1 MIEQAIQA
9 FVLEAEEL
17 LNDLEDMVLRLEEDA
32 SKANVDEIF
41 RALHTIKGSGSMFA
55 HTALSRFTHHFEN
68 AFELIRS
75 GDLTVSQELI
85 DLSLKSRDIMVQF
98 LKLGGDGPEA
108 EALLKSDRAEALI
121 CALSNLTGVEA
132 AGGSTTS
139 TTTKAEE
146 EEGKVEECFD
156 ITFIPD
162 TNALKNGMRP
172 DLLIKELSELGML
185 EIAYQSHVPK
195 LSDLAPDLSF
205 VEWRLR
211 LTTSAGLSAVEDVF
225 IFADDADLKITRRAQ
240 HGGTA
245 ACCTSTVTSDESG
258 LKGSKS
264 EQSKPTAN
272 KSSTSAK
279 NATVSQSKKAEQKS
293 ESIRVTSSRLD
304 EMMDALGE
312 LVIAQ
317 ARLDSVAAEIENQ
330 TLDTVVEEVQR
341 LVTSLRDATLSIRMV
356 PVDTVFGK
364 FKRVVRDLS
373 AELGKNIHLELEGG
387 ETEVDKNIIDRIG
400 EPLVHMIRNSIDH
413 GIETP
418 EVRSGNGKPEQGTVW
433 LSASQEGGEILISI
447 EDDGKG
453 LDAEAIRYRA
463 LERGLI
469 SEEEEYSEAA
479 LHQLI
484 FEPGFSTAQVV
495 SSVSGRGVG
504 MDAVK
509 TTIDELGGQVT
520 VLSKAGLG
528 SRITLRLP
536 VTMAIID
543 GLRVRLGQST
553 FVIPLA
559 AVEECV
565 EMTSDMAAQDSGRR
579 FIQIRSETV
588 PFLNLDTLFGMM
600 HAKEER
606 QRVVI
611 VRVDGARIGLV
622 VDDILGQSQ
631 TVIKSLSAY
640 HRDIPGLGGAT
651 ILGDG
656 SVALILDVSTLVRWA
671 ESDGARSKLMVA

>member
-1 MIEQAIQA
+1 
-9 FVLEAEEL
+9 V
-17 LNDLEDMVLRLEEDA
+17 R
-32 SKANVDEIF
+32 
-41 RALHTIKGSGSMFA
+41 
-55 HTALSRFTHHFEN
+55 
-68 AFELIRS
+68 
-75 GDLTVSQELI
+75 
-85 DLSLKSRDIMVQF
+85 F
-98 LKLGGDGPEA
+98 LKLGGDGPDA
-108 EALLKSDRAEALI
+108 EALLKSDDAKRLI
-121 CALSNLTGVEA
+121 SALSSLTGVETGGA
-132 AGGSTTS
+132 NASSAQNAGDGDQNET
-139 TTTKAEE
+139 EE
-146 EEGKVEECFD
+146 HFD
-156 ITFIPD
+156 IVFVPD
-162 TNALKNGMRP
+162 QNALKNGMRP
-172 DLLIKELSELGML
+172 DLLIKELSDLGSL
-185 EIAYQSHVPK
+185 TVSYEAHVPR
-195 LSDLAPDLSF
+195 LSDLAPELSF
-205 VEWRLR
+205 IEWRLR
-211 LTTSAGLSAVEDVF
+211 LTTSAGLTAVEDVF
-225 IFADDADLKITRRAQ
+225 IFADDADLKITRRTTVDA
-240 HGGTA
+240 HAGNDTETPVGGDDGTTETQAENGNA
-245 ACCTSTVTSDESG
+245 AAKPSTG
-258 LKGSKS
+258 AP
-264 EQSKPTAN
+264 QARKP
-272 KSSTSAK
+272 
-279 NATVSQSKKAEQKS
+279 EQKS
-293 ESIRVTSSRLD
+293 ESIRVTSARLD

-317 ARLDSVAAEIENQ
+317 ARLDSVAANIENQ

-356 PVDTVFGK
+356 PVNTVFGK

-373 AELGKNIHLELEGG
+373 TELGKNINLELEGG

-418 EVRSGNGKPEQGTVW
+418 EVRTGSGKAGQGTVW
-433 LSASQEGGEILISI
+433 LSASQEGGEILIAI

-453 LDAEAIRYRA
+453 LDANAIRSKA
-463 LERGLI
+463 IERGLI
-469 SEEEEYSEAA
+469 TEDEEHSENA

-509 TTIDELGGQVT
+509 TTIDDLGGQIT
-520 VLSKAGLG
+520 VISKSGLG

-553 FVIPLA
+553 YVIPLA

-565 EMTSDMAAQDSGRR
+565 EMTSDMAKQDSGRR
-579 FIQIRSETV
+579 FIQIRDETV
-588 PFLNLDTLFGMM
+588 PFLNLDALFGM
-600 HAKEER
+600 ARTKTER

-671 ESDGARSKLMVA
+671 ESDGARNKLMVA